1 MGFWAIGRL
10 QTTQD
15 QARIKTGIEAALADS
30 SFGQDFESLISGVQK
45 RVFLIHDIHRPA
57 PALVHS
63 RFAMSYLRGPLTRSE
78 IELLTPDEG
87 ASTNA
92 RSTAESGPP
101 PATPVATGGVQT
113 VQAPSAPPPVPAPL
127 RSRYLNLNG
136 GNVANPYLYVKTA
149 VRYKVGTVSTDE
161 TQHSF
166 AFRLDPDSSPAEVVT
181 AEPVEVDE
189 QAISD
194 TPLADVSYSQ
204 LPVYVVTQG
213 IKALEKALRDRL
225 DDQFALELLY
235 DAQTKMV
242 SMPEESAEAFALR
255 VANAPAIASKRRTLE
270 TRLQSKRAAL
280 STKQEEIKA
289 RGLEK
294 WASLGTSILSNM
306 SILTGRKRSVTG
318 VGGVLSKQRM
328 ESTAR
333 STSEKLQA
341 EIAGLEQQLSELVDI
356 DPLRFETRPIKPARN
371 DVAVLRYD
379 ILWIT

>member
-1 MGFWAIGRL
+1 
-10 QTTQD
+10 
-15 QARIKTGIEAALADS
+15 
-30 SFGQDFESLISGVQK
+30 
-45 RVFLIHDIHRPA
+45 
-57 PALVHS
+57 
-63 RFAMSYLRGPLTRSE
+63 MSYLRGPLTRSE

-92 RSTAESGPP
+92 RSTADPGPP
-101 PATPVATGGVQT
+101 PAAPVATGGVQT
-113 VQAPSAPPPVPAPL
+113 TQAPSAPPPVPAPL
-127 RSRYLNLNG
+127 RSRYLNSNG

-204 LPVYVVTQG
+204 LPVYVATQG
-213 IKALEKALRDRL
+213 TKALEKALRDRL

-270 TRLQSKRAAL
+270 TRLQSKRATL
-280 STKQEEIKA
+280 SAKQEEIKA

-341 EIAGLEQQLSELVDI
+341 EIADLEQQLSELVDV